1 MTAGFVLDPIPGP
14 YAATGGTAPKTMS
27 KEENGLFATLAHAMG
42 PTGGAPP
49 GGAGGFASLVPLI
62 LMFVIFYFLLIR
74 PQQKKAKEHR
84 EMIGNLKKGDRIM
97 TNGGLHGQIVGLD
110 DQTIS
115 LEIADKVKVKLNRG
129 YVASLL
135 SGSGEGSTKPLK
147 SKSDS

>member
-1 MTAGFVLDPIPGP
+1 M
-14 YAATGGTAPKTMS
+14 
-27 KEENGLFATLAHAMG
+27 FATLAHAMG
-42 PTGGAPP
+42 PAGGAPP
-49 GGAGGFASLVPLI
+49 AGGAGGFASLVPLI

-84 EMIGNLKKGDRIM
+84 EMIGNLKRGDRIM

-129 YVASLL
+129 HVASLL
-135 SGSGEGSTKPLK
+135 SGSGEGSAKPLK